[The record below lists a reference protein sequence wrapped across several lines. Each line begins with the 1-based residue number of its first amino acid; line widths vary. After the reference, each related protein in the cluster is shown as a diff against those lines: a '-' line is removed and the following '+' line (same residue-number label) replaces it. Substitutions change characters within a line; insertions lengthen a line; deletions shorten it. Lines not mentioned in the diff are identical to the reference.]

1 MHPPHLQTKV
11 FSHVFIA

>member
-1 MHPPHLQTKV
+1 MHPPYLQTKV